1 MAVTTEKIYYGL
13 DKAGFA
19 PLTDQD
25 AGTYS
30 AIVPMPGA
38 VSLTLEQQGEVTK
51 VYADNIVWYQTAS
64 NNGYEGDLELMTF
77 PDEFLT
83 QILGQE
89 NDTTNKILVERDS
102 DQTKPFGFVFRVK
115 NDINETCHVFYNCT
129 ATRPSVGGATKEESF
144 EPSTQTVT
152 ISAVSLPQLGYIK
165 SKTTQA
171 TEEEVKEAWFSNIVM
186 PGTAP
191 GV

>member
-64 NNGYEGDLELMTF
+64 NNGYEGDLELMAF

-89 NDTTNKILVERDS
+89 MTPPTKSWWRKTA
-102 DQTKPFGFVFRVK
+102 TKPSRLALCS
-115 NDINETCHVFYNCT
+115 E
-129 ATRPSVGGATKEESF
+129 
-144 EPSTQTVT
+144 
-152 ISAVSLPQLGYIK
+152 
-165 SKTTQA
+165 
-171 TEEEVKEAWFSNIVM
+171 
-186 PGTAP
+186 
-191 GV
+191 